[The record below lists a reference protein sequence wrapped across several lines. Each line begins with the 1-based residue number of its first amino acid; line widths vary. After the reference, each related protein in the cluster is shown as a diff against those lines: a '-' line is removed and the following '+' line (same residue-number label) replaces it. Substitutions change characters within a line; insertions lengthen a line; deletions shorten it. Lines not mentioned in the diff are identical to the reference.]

1 MNILSPRSIQAS
13 VRSKQVSNF
22 PFSRQ
27 ALSGCATAAL
37 LAGCGGLQMP
47 ISAHVTSGT
56 TPSFK
61 HYRLFTYT
69 GLQQS
74 FKVPAGVTHVTITAY
89 GAIGAIGGN
98 PASGYT
104 SSGGNGGLVSATIPV
119 TAGER
124 LAIFV
129 GGSGGRGGFN
139 GGGSGYR
146 YGYGTGGGASDVRQ
160 AGNRL
165 ADRVVVAAG
174 GGGGAGTG
182 NGYGSG
188 GYFPGA
194 GGSGGGRQGGS
205 GYGGTGALSGGG
217 GNGGTQSTGGEGGAG
232 GGASSNC
239 GGSDGALGAGGAGGS
254 SPSCGANG
262 GGGGGGY
269 YGGGGGGAGGFRTSN
284 YEYGPGGGG
293 GGGSSFAESR
303 ATHVKIIGGGAN
315 QGNGSILILW

>member
-1 MNILSPRSIQAS
+1 MRTFPRY
-13 VRSKQVSNF
+13 
-22 PFSRQ
+22 
-27 ALSGCATAAL
+27 ALSIRAAALFAGL
-37 LAGCGGLQMP
+37 LAGCGGLQVP
-47 ISAHVTSGT
+47 SSAHVANGT

-61 HYRLFTYT
+61 HYRLFRYT
-69 GLQQS
+69 GRKES

-119 TAGER
+119 TPGER
-124 LAIFV
+124 LAISV

-139 GGGSGYR
+139 GGGAGLTSYCC
-146 YGYGTGGGASDVRQ
+146 YGFGGGASDVRQ
-160 AGNRL
+160 AGDRF

-205 GYGGTGALSGGG
+205 GYSGTGALSGGG

-232 GGASSNC
+232 GGGSSNC
-239 GGSDGALGAGGAGGS
+239 HGSDGTLGAGGAGNS
-254 SPSCGANG
+254 SGSCGANG

-269 YGGGGGGAGGFRTSN
+269 YGGGGGGAGGFRTPS